1 MLPRSPGISQ
11 TIFQR
16 ATFPSPLQ
24 THKKTQRCKKKIS
37 KSILEHLSISVQT
50 KVHQPQHLVSKV
62 SNKGLGKEHRKMT
75 LK

>member
-24 THKKTQRCKKKIS
+24 THKKTQRCKKKKIS

-50 KVHQPQHLVSKV
+50 KVHQPQHLVSKAGQ
-62 SNKGLGKEHRKMT
+62 KQRLRERT
-75 LK
+75 